1 MKTTFIRRC
10 WVVLII
16 PLILMLTGCSGRIT
30 PPESPEIPRAV
41 FVLDHGQH
49 SSLIIEDKQ
58 GDLARYSYGDWR
70 YYAEGKT
77 GIFSGVRAIFVP
89 TKAALGRKQLSGPAT
104 PENIHEQV
112 KIAVLSIVSLEA
124 EASAV
129 DALQQKLD
137 TVYQQNQASRI
148 YRQDFDLEFV
158 HYPMTYSVLNNS
170 NQVIGQWLT
179 ELGSEIEGWPLLSN
193 WQVNP

>member
-1 MKTTFIRRC
+1 MKATYIRM
-10 WVVLII
+10 WWLSLII
-16 PLILMLTGCSGRIT
+16 PIILILSGCSGRIT
-30 PPESPEIPRAV
+30 PPKSPEIPRAV

>member
-1 MKTTFIRRC
+1 M
-10 WVVLII
+10 
-16 PLILMLTGCSGRIT
+16 
-30 PPESPEIPRAV
+30 
-41 FVLDHGQH
+41 
-49 SSLIIEDKQ
+49 
-58 GDLARYSYGDWR
+58 
-70 YYAEGKT
+70 
-77 GIFSGVRAIFVP
+77 P

-112 KIAVLSIVSLEA
+112 KIAVLTIVSLEA
-124 EASAV
+124 EATAV

>member
-1 MKTTFIRRC
+1 MKATYIRM
-10 WVVLII
+10 WWLSLII
-16 PLILMLTGCSGRIT
+16 PIILILSGCSGRIT
-30 PPESPEIPRAV
+30 PPKSPEIPRAV

-77 GIFSGVRAIFVP
+77 GIFSGVRASFVP

-112 KIAVLSIVSLEA
+112 KIAVLTIVSLEA

>member
-1 MKTTFIRRC
+1 
-10 WVVLII
+10 
-16 PLILMLTGCSGRIT
+16 MLSGCSGRIT
-30 PPESPEIPRAV
+30 PPKSPEIPRAV

-112 KIAVLSIVSLEA
+112 KIAVLTIVSLEA